1 MEYQDQPNTG
11 KLFTSTKRNEKA
23 PDMNG
28 KITIEKDLLLAMI
41 EEAQGE
47 PTITIKL
54 DGWRKKDKN
63 NNPMVSL
70 KVNTWK
76 PTAAAPVQQ
85 GKDPWD
91 D

>member
-1 MEYQDQPNTG
+1 MEYQAQPNTG
-11 KLFTSTKRNEKA
+11 NLFTSTKRNDKA

-28 KITIEKDLLLAMI
+28 KITIEKDLLMTLI

-47 PTITIKL
+47 ATVTIKL

-76 PTAAAPVQQ
+76 PTNAPVQQ